1 MGIPIVAGQD
11 LSSISGPDLAR
22 FAVINEA
29 LARRFFPNEN
39 PIGKEVPQMKA
50 VVPELERFP
59 GVAQLMKEKRT
70 IIGISQDVSSGGRV
84 RGVGP
89 VSFVADVENLSS
101 PVSFAIRITGNAGEL
116 IPKVSEAIRVVEPAL
131 GTPVVQTIGQRIT
144 QFVATGLSTERALV
158 VALNFLGGVG
168 LLMVSVGLYGI
179 TSYRVARRTNEIGIR
194 MALGA
199 QRRSIVWL
207 AQKETLRIVAAGALI
222 GLVASIPLM
231 LLIRRMIFGLAS
243 DDITTVI
250 VVVALIIGVSAIATY
265 LPARRAARVDPML
278 SLRVE

>member
-1 MGIPIVAGQD
+1 
-11 LSSISGPDLAR
+11 
-22 FAVINEA
+22 
-29 LARRFFPNEN
+29 
-39 PIGKEVPQMKA
+39 
-50 VVPELERFP
+50 
-59 GVAQLMKEKRT
+59 
-70 IIGISQDVSSGGRV
+70 
-84 RGVGP
+84 
-89 VSFVADVENLSS
+89 
-101 PVSFAIRITGNAGEL
+101 
-116 IPKVSEAIRVVEPAL
+116 
-131 GTPVVQTIGQRIT
+131 
-144 QFVATGLSTERALV
+144 
-158 VALNFLGGVG
+158 
-168 LLMVSVGLYGI
+168 MVSVGLYGI